1 MMLHHVICSLALAA
15 VLVGAARADDAK
27 KKDNQNNKSL
37 HATISRIDAQK
48 HSLTV
53 KTMDKNGKEQE
64 QTLQLSND
72 VKFLSAAGKDAK
84 ADSFKSGDDVCV
96 MEKDGKVTELRKE
109 AEAKITKVDSK
120 AGTITV
126 QMTDENGKNVEKTF
140 RLVEDSEYIDSTGRV
155 AVLDVFQSGDDI
167 LLIEGDGRIKSM
179 KKAGNAQAKTS
190 AKEGNDKKSDK
201 K

>member
-1 MMLHHVICSLALAA
+1 MLHHVICSLALAA
-15 VLVGAARADDAK
+15 VLVGAVRADDAK
-27 KKDNQNNKSL
+27 KKDDQNNKSL
-37 HATISRIDAQK
+37 HATISKIDAQK

-72 VKFLSAAGKDAK
+72 VKFLYAAGKDAK

-109 AEAKITKVDSK
+109 AEAKITKVDRK

-179 KKAGNAQAKTS
+179 KKAGNCAS
-190 AKEGNDKKSDK
+190 
-201 K
+201 

>member
-15 VLVGAARADDAK
+15 VLVGVARADDTK
-27 KKDNQNNKSL
+27 KKDDQSNKSL
-37 HATISRIDAQK
+37 HATISKIDAQK

-109 AEAKITKVDSK
+109 AEAKITKVDRK

-126 QMTDENGKNVEKTF
+126 QMTDEKGKNVEKTF

-190 AKEGNDKKSDK
+190 AKEGNDKSSDK

>member
-1 MMLHHVICSLALAA
+1 M
-15 VLVGAARADDAK
+15 
-27 KKDNQNNKSL
+27 
-37 HATISRIDAQK
+37 HATISKIDAQK
-48 HSLTV
+48 HWLTV

-96 MEKDGKVTELRKE
+96 MEKDGKVTEAGKE

-126 QMTDENGKNVEKTF
+126 QMTDENGEKTSK
-140 RLVEDSEYIDSTGRV
+140 RRSAWSKTASTSTAPAASRCWMSSSP
-155 AVLDVFQSGDDI
+155 AT
-167 LLIEGDGRIKSM
+167 
-179 KKAGNAQAKTS
+179 TS
-190 AKEGNDKKSDK
+190 C
-201 K
+201 